1 MTTIALGNK
10 LHFIARKPVIF
21 ACPIAHKKKKVERAG
36 DWKLDFGQHQT
47 RALQLMF
54 FILKETILGIFK
66 QLNLFFGYFHFDQ
79 LLRLQERGSDRP

>member
-1 MTTIALGNK
+1 MTTIALGKK

-21 ACPIAHKKKKVERAG
+21 ACPIEHKKKKVGIAG
-36 DWKLDFGQHQT
+36 DWKFNFGHHQT

-54 FILKETILGIFK
+54 FVLKETILGIFK
-66 QLNLFFGYFHFDQ
+66 QLNLFFSYFHFDQ